1 MSVASNSA
9 SNGSKDTKSFTS
21 FSLLCNHPVITKTQ
35 TKVIQVIMFLKIIM
49 GNQKKMLNY
58 REKQLG
64 HRPKMVHREHLLR
77 NVSLMDSFTFF
88 QVCVKTLADGQKNNE
103 T

>member
-1 MSVASNSA
+1 
-9 SNGSKDTKSFTS
+9 
-21 FSLLCNHPVITKTQ
+21 
-35 TKVIQVIMFLKIIM
+35 MFLKIIM

-103 T
+103 TFKKNFSLKMMVDKICSILSVKNAFSSVS